1 MLEVTE
7 QRPMNN
13 EYVNIMNLPGILVNI
28 ANKKP
33 RGQWSDVI
41 VPDFPLSG
49 KRNYVVEEFSAKH
62 QRAIISWDH
71 YPTTQAEG
79 GSGIPCQFFIA
90 CSPTTFKRKATMN
103 NILI

>member
-13 EYVNIMNLPGILVNI
+13 EYVNIIISKLSPVTLPGIFKFHSIINI

-33 RGQWSDVI
+33 RDQPSDAI

-49 KRNYVVEEFSAKH
+49 KKNYVVEFSAKQ

-71 YPTTQAEG
+71 HLT
-79 GSGIPCQFFIA
+79 I
-90 CSPTTFKRKATMN
+90 
-103 NILI
+103 